1 MPQVYQNQPD
11 MAFVPTT
18 TWTGTRPHPRAR
30 RARPSLVPP
39 APLCADPPRRASH
52 GVRMALVT
60 KPTRKPDSDDDSAL
74 YIGSPPLPR
83 PGRLRLDFS
92 ERFQDAAVRAAAR
105 SAAEA
110 SAGSA
115 ERYQWSSGGYNP
127 TTRSL
132 AVWTF
137 IARLLSANW
146 LDQRAWSYPL
156 FRKTD
161 AARKKRMR
169 GLAAWARSEIL
180 HLGPTFIKLGQLAS
194 TRADILPP
202 EVTEEL
208 RALQD
213 SVPGFGW
220 RDAERILEEQYGR
233 PVGEVFRFF
242 DKTPLAAASLGQV
255 HRATLFSGEEV
266 VVKIQRPG
274 LQRLFDLD
282 LDAMRAVA
290 EYLQRSKKYGGGGR
304 DWVGIYEECRRVLY
318 KEIDYVREA
327 ESCERFRR
335 NFGDAGVDYVKVPRA
350 FPEYSTKTVLCLQ
363 YLPGIKISDKV
374 LLTKAGL
381 DLSLIAERFASS
393 LLMQVLEFSFFSCD
407 PHAGNAAVGA
417 NETILLYDF
426 GMVAELP
433 PNIKERL
440 VDILAGVIDKDAQ
453 VVMDALVDLEAL
465 VLPPDPV
472 PVRRAIQFFL
482 DATG

>member
-1 MPQVYQNQPD
+1 
-11 MAFVPTT
+11 
-18 TWTGTRPHPRAR
+18 
-30 RARPSLVPP
+30 
-39 APLCADPPRRASH
+39 
-52 GVRMALVT
+52 MALAT
-60 KPTRKPDSDDDSAL
+60 KPQRKSDSDDESSL
-74 YIGSPPLPR
+74 YIGSPALAR

-92 ERFQDAAVRAAAR
+92 ARFQDAAALAAAR
-105 SAAEA
+105 ASAEA
-110 SAGSA
+110 SSAGA
-115 ERYQWSSGGYNP
+115 ARYQWSSGGYSP
-127 TTRSL
+127 ATRSL

-137 IARLLSANW
+137 IGRLLLGNW
-146 LDQRAWSYPL
+146 LDQRAWAYIL
-156 FRKTD
+156 FRKTP
-161 AARKKRMR
+161 AARKQRMR
-169 GLAAWARSEIL
+169 GLAAWARAEIL
-180 HLGPTFIKLGQLAS
+180 QLGPTFIKLGQLAS

-220 RDAERILEEQYGR
+220 RAAEAILEEQYGR

-274 LQRLFDLD
+274 LKRLFDLD
-282 LDAMRAVA
+282 LDAMRVVA
-290 EYLQRSKKYGGGGR
+290 EYLQKSKKYGGGGR

-318 KEIDYVREA
+318 EEIDYEREA
-327 ESCERFRR
+327 ESCARFRR
-335 NFGDAGVDYVKVPRA
+335 NFAEAGIDYVKVPRA
-350 FPEYSTKTVLCLQ
+350 FPEYTTKTVLCLQ
-363 YLPGIKISDKV
+363 YLPGIKISDKD
-374 LLTKAGL
+374 LLRKAGL
-381 DLSLIAERFASS
+381 DLSLIAQRFGSS
-393 LLMQVLEFSFFSCD
+393 LLMQVLDFSFFSCD

-426 GMVAELP
+426 GMVSELP

-453 VVMDALVDLEAL
+453 MVMDALVDLEAL
-465 VLPPDPV
+465 VLPPDPT

-482 DATG
+482 DSTG